1 MTTLTSAEL
10 LGESLEV
17 LPSKETLSV
26 TNWAAITATNG
37 ALALN
42 AGSRMAEA
50 EATAHQYVIVTQG

>member
-26 TNWAAITATNG
+26 TTWADVTAING

-50 EATAHQYVIVTQG
+50 AAEASQLVIVSQG

>member
-17 LPSKETLSV
+17 LPSRETLSV
-26 TNWAAITATNG
+26 TTWADVTATNG

-50 EATAHQYVIVTQG
+50 AAEATQFVVVTQG